1 MLTEIGRQAY
11 SLSLILAQIEVVF
24 MEKDAIQQ
32 LELQV
37 DELLRASRR
46 IREENSLLKTQQS
59 VWLSERAQLVEKTEL
74 ARTRIDS
81 MVNRLKEL
89 DESL

>member
-1 MLTEIGRQAY
+1 
-11 SLSLILAQIEVVF
+11 

-46 IREENSLLKTQQS
+46 LREENMLLKSQQTA
-59 VWLSERAQLVEKTEL
+59 WLAERTELVEKTDL
-74 ARTRIDS
+74 ARSRIEN
-81 MVNRLKEL
+81 MVGRLKEL
-89 DESL
+89 DEEL